1 MRGMPEGGE
10 GDTCRGSTPY
20 QAAVERRHPCRGE
33 PDGALQAVPFR
44 DHGAGGRQVGTPQV
58 RGRGGGKS
66 HCPAPRVAGGGYR
79 VKNRAFKWGI

>member
-44 DHGAGGRQVGTPQV
+44 DHGAGGRQMGTPMPNHGNKH
-58 RGRGGGKS
+58 R
-66 HCPAPRVAGGGYR
+66 CPNKGSSVLGDFRAVL
-79 VKNRAFKWGI
+79 KNLLA